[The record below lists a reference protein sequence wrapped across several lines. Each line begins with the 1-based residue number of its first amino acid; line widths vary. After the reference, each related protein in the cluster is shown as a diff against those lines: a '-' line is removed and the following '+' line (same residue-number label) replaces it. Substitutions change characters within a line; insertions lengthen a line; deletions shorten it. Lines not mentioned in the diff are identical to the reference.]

1 MRNVR
6 VTALQAALLRGKVMA
21 LFLLRVWLSNQSG
34 FLTMLSMLR
43 NISMRGKLLLLILPA
58 LAGTLYFSGS
68 TVKDRYT
75 HLQTT
80 ESARALFDLA
90 LTADP
95 ALENLQKERGLT
107 ALFIATGGADGRV
120 VERLELQRAA
130 TDASL
135 SALRSGMATLQGADR
150 LAVAAQ
156 LARINEAL
164 DALAPLRARVINE
177 DVDAALSY
185 QTFTDAVDGLIA
197 LIPEIL
203 LRSNEP
209 RLTRMM
215 GAFLA
220 LSEASEWGAS
230 EMAAGAQVLSDG
242 GVSLALASQVSAAG
256 ARRQALQDAAAG
268 LLGPS
273 LQGQLDA
280 MQTRPESLEFAAL
293 RDRLIGSEY
302 GFLGMANIEWFDSSS
317 AAVAGIY
324 QLKQQLAADMAKG
337 TDLVL
342 AGARSELRR
351 AAIIGCVV
359 IGAVLL
365 LALLIIMGVS
375 GQVNQ
380 LLGDFRQIM
389 ERKDLSVRTRVC
401 SKDEMGLI
409 GSALNGLIETF
420 SGALSQIDETSV
432 RLASASE
439 QTRATASQ
447 NSDQVGQQQ
456 ALVDQVAAAAEEM
469 SSTSEEISRNTQQ
482 VAEAAQHASARNEAG
497 RKVVQDSVGRIRHLA
512 GAIEQVNGQM
522 ERLQT
527 SSESITR
534 VIDVIKAV
542 ADQTNL
548 LALNAAIEAARAGEH
563 GRGFA
568 VVADEVRNLA
578 RQTHDSTV
586 EIETMISGFRDIT
599 DSVRTA
605 VTDSHKLA
613 NLSADEAEKLEDT
626 LAAILQ
632 DVDRISGMASQIA
645 SAAEQQVAVTRDIS
659 RSMTSVRET
668 SLQTLNGSREI
679 SQVTDSQAQLAGELQ
694 ALAQGFRVA

>member
-1 MRNVR
+1 
-6 VTALQAALLRGKVMA
+6 
-21 LFLLRVWLSNQSG
+21 
-34 FLTMLSMLR
+34 MLSMLR

-68 TVKDRYT
+68 TVLDRYT
-75 HLQTT
+75 HLQST
-80 ESARALFDLA
+80 ESARALFELA
-90 LTADP
+90 LAADP

-120 VERLELQRAA
+120 VERLEAQRAA

-135 SALRSGMATLQGADR
+135 AGLRSGIDALEGDDR
-150 LAVAAQ
+150 AAVATGLAQ
-156 LARINEAL
+156 INEAL
-164 DALAPLRARVINE
+164 DVLAPLRERVVSE
-177 DVDAALSY
+177 DVEADLAY
-185 QTFTDAVDGLIA
+185 QTYSDAVARLID
-197 LIPEIL
+197 LMPEIL
-203 LRSNEP
+203 LRANEP
-209 RLTRMM
+209 RLTRLM

-220 LSEASEWGAS
+220 LSKATEWGAR

-242 GVSLALASQVSAAG
+242 SVSLALASEVSG
-256 ARRQALQDAAAG
+256 AEASSQALLDVAAD
-268 LLGPS
+268 LVGPS
-273 LQGQLDA
+273 MQGQLEA
-280 MQTRPESLEFAAL
+280 LRQQPESVAFNAL
-293 RDRLIGSEY
+293 RERLIGSEY
-302 GFLGMANIEWFDSSS
+302 GFLGMANIEWFDSASD
-317 AAVAGIY
+317 AVAGVY
-324 QLKQQLAADMAKG
+324 QLKQQLAADMERG
-337 TDLVL
+337 TDKVL
-342 AGARSELRR
+342 AVARAELRQ

-365 LALLIIMGVS
+365 LALLIIIGVS

-380 LLGDFRQIM
+380 LLGDFRHIM

-497 RKVVQDSVGRIRHLA
+497 RQVVQQSVARIRHLA
-512 GAIEQVNGQM
+512 GSIEQVNDQM

-586 EIETMISGFRDIT
+586 EIESMISGFRDIT
-599 DSVRTA
+599 DSVRGA

-632 DVDRISGMASQIA
+632 YVDRISGMASQIA

>member
-1 MRNVR
+1 
-6 VTALQAALLRGKVMA
+6 
-21 LFLLRVWLSNQSG
+21 
-34 FLTMLSMLR
+34 MLSMLR
-43 NISMRGKLLLLILPA
+43 NLSMRGKLLLLILPA

-68 TVKDRYT
+68 TVADRYT
-75 HLQTT
+75 HLKST
-80 ESARALFDLA
+80 ESSQALFDLV

-107 ALFIATGGADGRV
+107 ALFIASGGADGRV
-120 VERLELQRAA
+120 VERLEGQRAA

-135 SALRSGMATLQGADR
+135 AELRSAMAALEGRERTV
-150 LAVAAQ
+150 VAAQ
-156 LARINEAL
+156 LGLINEAL
-164 DALAPLRARVINE
+164 DMLAPLRERVINE
-177 DVDAALSY
+177 DVDADQSY
-185 QTFTDAVDGLIA
+185 QVYTTAVERLIA

-203 LRSNEP
+203 LHSNEP

-220 LSEASEWGAS
+220 LTEATEWGAR
-230 EMAAGAQVLSDG
+230 EMAAGAQVLSEG
-242 GVSLALASQVSAAG
+242 TVSLTLVSKVSAAG
-256 ARRQALQDAAAG
+256 ARSQALLDSAAD
-268 LLGPS
+268 LIGPT
-273 LQGQLDA
+273 LQGQLEA
-280 MQTRPESLEFAAL
+280 LQQRPENAAFAAL
-293 RDRLIGSEY
+293 RSRLIGSEY
-302 GFLGMANIEWFDSSS
+302 GFLGMANIEWFDSASQ
-317 AAVAGIY
+317 AGDGVY
-324 QLKQQLAADMAKG
+324 QVKQQLAADMERG
-337 TDLVL
+337 TELVL
-342 AGARSELRR
+342 SGARSQLRR

-359 IGAVLL
+359 IGSVLL

-375 GQVNQ
+375 SQVNQ
-380 LLGDFRQIM
+380 LLGDFRQVM

-409 GSALNGLIETF
+409 GTALNGLIETF

-447 NSDQVGQQQ
+447 NSDQVGHQQT
-456 ALVDQVAAAAEEM
+456 LVDQVAAAAEEM

-497 RKVVQDSVGRIRHLA
+497 RRVVQESVGRIRHLA
-512 GAIEQVNGQM
+512 NAIEQVNGQM

-527 SSESITR
+527 SSESMTR

-586 EIETMISGFRDIT
+586 EIESMISGFRDIT
-599 DSVRTA
+599 DSVRGA

-613 NLSADEAEKLEDT
+613 NLSADEAAKLEDT

-632 DVDRISGMASQIA
+632 DVDRISGMSSQIA
-645 SAAEQQVAVTRDIS
+645 AAAEQQVAVTRDIS
-659 RSMTSVRET
+659 RSMSSVRET
-668 SLQTLNGSREI
+668 SLQTLSGSREI

-694 ALAQGFRVA
+694 ALAQGFRV

>member
-1 MRNVR
+1 
-6 VTALQAALLRGKVMA
+6 
-21 LFLLRVWLSNQSG
+21 
-34 FLTMLSMLR
+34 
-43 NISMRGKLLLLILPA
+43 MRGKLLLLILPA

-68 TVKDRYT
+68 TSADRYA
-75 HLQTT
+75 HLQST
-80 ESARALFDLA
+80 ESSQALFDLV

-107 ALFIATGGADGRV
+107 ALYIASGGADGRV
-120 VERLELQRAA
+120 VERLEGQRAA
-130 TDASL
+130 TDVSL
-135 SALRSGMATLQGADR
+135 AALRDSIAQLQGR
-150 LAVAAQ
+150 ERVVIAAE
-156 LARINEAL
+156 LGRINDAL
-164 DALAPLRARVINE
+164 DTLAPLRDRVIRE
-177 DVDAALSY
+177 DVDSTLAY
-185 QTFTDAVDGLIA
+185 QTYTAAVEQMIGLI
-197 LIPEIL
+197 PTIL
-203 LRSNEP
+203 MQASEP
-209 RLTRMM
+209 LLTRMM
-215 GAFLA
+215 GGFLA
-220 LSEASEWGAS
+220 LTEATEWGAR
-230 EMAAGAQVLSDG
+230 EMAAGAQVLSEG
-242 GVSLALASQVSAAG
+242 GLSLALAAEVSAAG
-256 ARRQALQDAAAG
+256 ARTQALLNSAG
-268 LLGPS
+268 DLLGVS
-273 LQGQLDA
+273 LQGQL
-280 MQTRPESLEFAAL
+280 QTLQQRPENLAFNTL

-302 GFLGMANIEWFDSSS
+302 GFLGMANIEWFDSASL
-317 AAVAGIY
+317 AIDGVY
-324 QLKQQLAADMAKG
+324 QLKQQLAEDMKKG
-337 TDLVL
+337 TERVL
-342 AGARSELRR
+342 AGARAELRG
-351 AAIIGCVV
+351 AAIIGVVV
-359 IGAVLL
+359 IAAVLL

-375 GQVNQ
+375 SQVNQ
-380 LLGDFRQIM
+380 LLGDFRQVM
-389 ERKDLSVRTRVC
+389 ERKDLSIRTRVC

-497 RKVVQDSVGRIRHLA
+497 RRVVQESVGRIRHLA

-522 ERLQT
+522 ERLQA

-586 EIETMISGFRDIT
+586 EIETMISGFREIT
-599 DSVRTA
+599 DGVRGA
-605 VTDSHKLA
+605 VTDSHRLA

-626 LAAILQ
+626 LAAILK
-632 DVDRISGMASQIA
+632 DVDRISGMSSQIA
-645 SAAEQQVAVTRDIS
+645 AAAEQQVAVTRDIS
-659 RSMTSVRET
+659 RSMSSVRET

-694 ALAQGFRVA
+694 ALAQGFRV

>member
-1 MRNVR
+1 
-6 VTALQAALLRGKVMA
+6 
-21 LFLLRVWLSNQSG
+21 
-34 FLTMLSMLR
+34 MLSMLR

-68 TVKDRYT
+68 TVLDRYT
-75 HLQTT
+75 HLQST
-80 ESARALFDLA
+80 ESARALFELA
-90 LTADP
+90 LAADP

-120 VERLELQRAA
+120 VERLEAQRAA

-135 SALRSGMATLQGADR
+135 AGLRSGIDALEGDDR
-150 LAVAAQ
+150 AAVATGLAQ
-156 LARINEAL
+156 INEAL
-164 DALAPLRARVINE
+164 DVLAPLRERVVSE
-177 DVDAALSY
+177 DVEADLAY
-185 QTFTDAVDGLIA
+185 QTYSDAVARLID
-197 LIPEIL
+197 LMPEIL
-203 LRSNEP
+203 LRANEP
-209 RLTRMM
+209 RLTRLM

-220 LSEASEWGAS
+220 LSKATEWGAR

-242 GVSLALASQVSAAG
+242 SVSLALASEVSG
-256 ARRQALQDAAAG
+256 AEASSQALLDVAAD
-268 LLGPS
+268 LVGPS
-273 LQGQLDA
+273 MQGQLEA
-280 MQTRPESLEFAAL
+280 LRQQPESVAFNAL
-293 RDRLIGSEY
+293 RERLIGSEY
-302 GFLGMANIEWFDSSS
+302 GFLGMANIEWFDSASD
-317 AAVAGIY
+317 AVAGVY
-324 QLKQQLAADMAKG
+324 QLKQQLAADMERG
-337 TDLVL
+337 TDKVL
-342 AGARSELRR
+342 AVARAELRQ

-365 LALLIIMGVS
+365 LALLIIIGVS

-380 LLGDFRQIM
+380 LLGDFRHIM

-497 RKVVQDSVGRIRHLA
+497 RQVVQQSVARIRHLA
-512 GAIEQVNGQM
+512 GSIEQVNDQM

-586 EIETMISGFRDIT
+586 EIESMISGFRDIT
-599 DSVRTA
+599 DSVRGA

>member
-1 MRNVR
+1 
-6 VTALQAALLRGKVMA
+6 
-21 LFLLRVWLSNQSG
+21 
-34 FLTMLSMLR
+34 MLSMLR

-68 TVKDRYT
+68 TVLDRYT
-75 HLQTT
+75 HLQST
-80 ESARALFDLA
+80 ESARALFELA
-90 LTADP
+90 LAADP

-120 VERLELQRAA
+120 VERLEAQRAA

-135 SALRSGMATLQGADR
+135 AGLRSGIDALEGDDR
-150 LAVAAQ
+150 AAVATGLAQ
-156 LARINEAL
+156 INEAL
-164 DALAPLRARVINE
+164 DVLAPLRERVVSE
-177 DVDAALSY
+177 DVEAGLAY
-185 QTFTDAVDGLIA
+185 QTYSDAVARLID
-197 LIPEIL
+197 LMPEIL
-203 LRSNEP
+203 LRANEP

-220 LSEASEWGAS
+220 LSKATEWGAR

-242 GVSLALASQVSAAG
+242 SVSLALASEVSG
-256 ARRQALQDAAAG
+256 AEASSQALLDVAAD
-268 LLGPS
+268 LVGPS
-273 LQGQLDA
+273 MQGQLEA
-280 MQTRPESLEFAAL
+280 LRQQPESVAFNAL
-293 RDRLIGSEY
+293 RERLIGSEY
-302 GFLGMANIEWFDSSS
+302 GFLGMANIEWFDSASD
-317 AAVAGIY
+317 AVAGVY
-324 QLKQQLAADMAKG
+324 QLKQQLAADMERG
-337 TDLVL
+337 TDKVL
-342 AGARSELRR
+342 AVARAELRQ

-380 LLGDFRQIM
+380 LLGDFRHIM

-497 RKVVQDSVGRIRHLA
+497 RQVVQQSVARIRHLA
-512 GAIEQVNGQM
+512 GSIEQVNDQM

-586 EIETMISGFRDIT
+586 EIESMISGFRDIT
-599 DSVRTA
+599 DSVRGA

>member
-1 MRNVR
+1 
-6 VTALQAALLRGKVMA
+6 
-21 LFLLRVWLSNQSG
+21 
-34 FLTMLSMLR
+34 MLSMLR
-43 NISMRGKLLLLILPA
+43 NLSMRGKLLLLILPA

-68 TVKDRYT
+68 TVADRYT
-75 HLQTT
+75 HLKST
-80 ESARALFDLA
+80 ESSQALFDLV

-107 ALFIATGGADGRV
+107 ALFIASGGADGRV
-120 VERLELQRAA
+120 VERLEGQRAA

-135 SALRSGMATLQGADR
+135 AELRSAMAALEGRERTV
-150 LAVAAQ
+150 VAAQ
-156 LARINEAL
+156 LGLINEAL
-164 DALAPLRARVINE
+164 DTLAPLRERVINE
-177 DVDAALSY
+177 DVDADQSY
-185 QTFTDAVDGLIA
+185 QVFTTAVERLIA

-203 LRSNEP
+203 LHSNEP

-220 LSEASEWGAS
+220 LTEATEWGAR
-230 EMAAGAQVLSDG
+230 EMAAGAQVLSEG
-242 GVSLALASQVSAAG
+242 TVSLTLVSKVSAAG
-256 ARRQALQDAAAG
+256 ARSQALLDSAAD
-268 LLGPS
+268 LIGPT
-273 LQGQLDA
+273 LQGQLEA
-280 MQTRPESLEFAAL
+280 LQQRPENAAFAAL
-293 RDRLIGSEY
+293 RSRLIGSEY
-302 GFLGMANIEWFDSSS
+302 GFLGMANIEWFDSASQ
-317 AAVAGIY
+317 AGDGVY
-324 QLKQQLAADMAKG
+324 QVKQQLAADMERG
-337 TDLVL
+337 TELVL
-342 AGARSELRR
+342 SGARSQLRR

-359 IGAVLL
+359 IGSVLL

-375 GQVNQ
+375 SQVNQ
-380 LLGDFRQIM
+380 LLGDFRQVM

-409 GSALNGLIETF
+409 GTALNGLIETF

-447 NSDQVGQQQ
+447 NSDQVGHQQT
-456 ALVDQVAAAAEEM
+456 LVDQVAAAAEEM

-497 RKVVQDSVGRIRHLA
+497 RRVVQESVGRIRHLA
-512 GAIEQVNGQM
+512 NAIEQVNGQM

-527 SSESITR
+527 SSESMTR

-586 EIETMISGFRDIT
+586 EIESMISGFRDIT
-599 DSVRTA
+599 DSVRGA

-613 NLSADEAEKLEDT
+613 NLSADEAAKLEDT

-632 DVDRISGMASQIA
+632 DVDRISGMSSQIA
-645 SAAEQQVAVTRDIS
+645 AAAEQQVAVTRDIS
-659 RSMTSVRET
+659 RSMSSVRET
-668 SLQTLNGSREI
+668 SLQTLSGSREI

-694 ALAQGFRVA
+694 ALAQGFRV

>member
-1 MRNVR
+1 
-6 VTALQAALLRGKVMA
+6 
-21 LFLLRVWLSNQSG
+21 
-34 FLTMLSMLR
+34 MLSMLR
-43 NISMRGKLLLLILPA
+43 NLSMRGKLLLLLLPA
-58 LAGTLYFSGS
+58 LAGTLYFSGA
-68 TVKDRYT
+68 TVIDRYT
-75 HLQTT
+75 HLQQT
-80 ESARALFDLA
+80 ESSRALFDLV
-90 LTADP
+90 LSADP

-120 VERLELQRAA
+120 VERLEGQRAA

-135 SALRSGMATLQGADR
+135 DALRNAMAAMHGRERVAI
-150 LAVAAQ
+150 AAQ
-156 LARINEAL
+156 LGLINEAL
-164 DALAPLRARVINE
+164 DALAPLRARVLNE
-177 DVDAALSY
+177 DVDAELAYRTYSA
-185 QTFTDAVDGLIA
+185 AVERMIA

-203 LRSNEP
+203 LQANEP
-209 RLTRMM
+209 RLTRLM

-220 LSEASEWGAS
+220 LTEATESGAR
-230 EMAAGAQVLSDG
+230 EMAAGAAVLSEG
-242 GVSLALASQVSAAG
+242 GISLALAREVSAAD
-256 ARRQALQDAAAG
+256 ARSQALLDAAANLVG
-268 LLGPS
+268 AS
-273 LQGQLDA
+273 LQGQLLA
-280 MQTRPESLEFAAL
+280 LAERPENLAFSAL

-302 GFLGMANIEWFDSSS
+302 GFLGMANIEWFDSASH
-317 AAVAGIY
+317 AIDGVY
-324 QLKQQLAADMAKG
+324 QLKQQVADDMAAG
-337 TDLVL
+337 TERVL
-342 AGARSELRR
+342 AGARADLRR
-351 AAIIGCVV
+351 AAIIGALV
-359 IGAVLL
+359 IGMVLL
-365 LALLIIMGVS
+365 LALLIIIGVS
-375 GQVNQ
+375 SQVNQ
-380 LLGDFRQIM
+380 LLGDFRQVM

-409 GSALNGLIETF
+409 GTALNSLIETF

-482 VAEAAQHASARNEAG
+482 VAEAAQHASKRNEAG
-497 RKVVQDSVGRIRHLA
+497 RRVVQESVGRIRHLA

-522 ERLQT
+522 ERLQA

-534 VIDVIKAV
+534 VIDVIRTV

-586 EIETMISGFRDIT
+586 EIETMISSLRDIT
-599 DSVRTA
+599 DSVRGA
-605 VTDSHKLA
+605 VIDSHKLA
-613 NLSADEAEKLEDT
+613 SLSADEAETLEDT
-626 LAAILQ
+626 LAGILQ
-632 DVDRISGMASQIA
+632 DVDRISGMSSQIA

-659 RSMTSVRET
+659 RSMSSVRET

-694 ALAQGFRVA
+694 ALAQGFRV

>member
-1 MRNVR
+1 
-6 VTALQAALLRGKVMA
+6 
-21 LFLLRVWLSNQSG
+21 
-34 FLTMLSMLR
+34 MLSMLR
-43 NISMRGKLLLLILPA
+43 NLSMRGKLLLLILPA

-68 TVKDRYT
+68 TVADRYT
-75 HLQTT
+75 HLKST
-80 ESARALFDLA
+80 ESSQALFDLV

-107 ALFIATGGADGRV
+107 ALFIASGGADGRV
-120 VERLELQRAA
+120 VERLEGQRAA

-135 SALRSGMATLQGADR
+135 AELRSAMAALEGRERTV
-150 LAVAAQ
+150 VAAQ
-156 LARINEAL
+156 LGLINEAL
-164 DALAPLRARVINE
+164 DTLAPLRERVINE
-177 DVDAALSY
+177 DVDADQSY
-185 QTFTDAVDGLIA
+185 QAFTTAVERLIA

-203 LRSNEP
+203 LHSNEP

-220 LSEASEWGAS
+220 LTEATEWGAR
-230 EMAAGAQVLSDG
+230 EMAAGAQVLSEG
-242 GVSLALASQVSAAG
+242 TVSLTLVSKVSAAG
-256 ARRQALQDAAAG
+256 ARSQALLDSAAD
-268 LLGPS
+268 LIGPT
-273 LQGQLDA
+273 LQGQLEA
-280 MQTRPESLEFAAL
+280 LQQRPENAAFAAL
-293 RDRLIGSEY
+293 RSRLIGSEY
-302 GFLGMANIEWFDSSS
+302 GFLGMANIEWFDSASQ
-317 AAVAGIY
+317 AGDGVY
-324 QLKQQLAADMAKG
+324 QVKQQLAADMERG
-337 TDLVL
+337 TELVL
-342 AGARSELRR
+342 SGARSQLRR

-359 IGAVLL
+359 IGSVLL

-375 GQVNQ
+375 SQVNQ
-380 LLGDFRQIM
+380 LLGDFRQVM

-409 GSALNGLIETF
+409 GTALNGLIETF

-447 NSDQVGQQQ
+447 NSDQVGHQQT
-456 ALVDQVAAAAEEM
+456 LVDQVAAAAEEM

-497 RKVVQDSVGRIRHLA
+497 RRVVQESVGRIRHLA
-512 GAIEQVNGQM
+512 NAIEQVNGQM

-527 SSESITR
+527 SSESMTR

-586 EIETMISGFRDIT
+586 EIESMISGFRDIT
-599 DSVRTA
+599 DSVRGA

-613 NLSADEAEKLEDT
+613 NLSADEAAKLEDT

-632 DVDRISGMASQIA
+632 DVDRISGMSSQIA
-645 SAAEQQVAVTRDIS
+645 AAAEQQVAVTRDIS
-659 RSMTSVRET
+659 RSMSSVRET
-668 SLQTLNGSREI
+668 SLQTLSGSREI

-694 ALAQGFRVA
+694 ALAQGFRV

>member
-1 MRNVR
+1 
-6 VTALQAALLRGKVMA
+6 
-21 LFLLRVWLSNQSG
+21 
-34 FLTMLSMLR
+34 MLSMLR
-43 NISMRGKLLLLILPA
+43 NLSMRGKLLLLILPA

-68 TVKDRYT
+68 TVADRYT
-75 HLQTT
+75 HLKST
-80 ESARALFDLA
+80 ESSQALFDLV

-107 ALFIATGGADGRV
+107 ALFIASGGADGRV
-120 VERLELQRAA
+120 VERLEGQRAA

-135 SALRSGMATLQGADR
+135 AELRSAMAALEGRERT
-150 LAVAAQ
+150 AVAAQ
-156 LARINEAL
+156 LGLINEAL
-164 DALAPLRARVINE
+164 DTLAPLRERVINE
-177 DVDAALSY
+177 DVDADQSY
-185 QTFTDAVDGLIA
+185 QVFTTAVERLIA

-203 LRSNEP
+203 LHSNEP

-220 LSEASEWGAS
+220 LTEATEWGAR
-230 EMAAGAQVLSDG
+230 EMAAGAQVLSEG
-242 GVSLALASQVSAAG
+242 TVSLTLVSKVSAAG
-256 ARRQALQDAAAG
+256 ARSQALLDSAAD
-268 LLGPS
+268 LIGPT
-273 LQGQLDA
+273 LQGQLEA
-280 MQTRPESLEFAAL
+280 LQQRPENAAFAAL
-293 RDRLIGSEY
+293 RSRLIGSEY
-302 GFLGMANIEWFDSSS
+302 GFLGMANIEWFDSASQ
-317 AAVAGIY
+317 AGDGVY
-324 QLKQQLAADMAKG
+324 QVKQQLAADMERG
-337 TDLVL
+337 TELVL
-342 AGARSELRR
+342 SGARSQLRR

-359 IGAVLL
+359 IGSVLL

-375 GQVNQ
+375 SQVNQ
-380 LLGDFRQIM
+380 LLGDFRQVM

-409 GSALNGLIETF
+409 GTALNGLIETF

-447 NSDQVGQQQ
+447 NSDQVGHQQT
-456 ALVDQVAAAAEEM
+456 LVDQVAAAAEEM

-497 RKVVQDSVGRIRHLA
+497 RRVVQESVGRIRHLA
-512 GAIEQVNGQM
+512 NAIEQVNGQM

-527 SSESITR
+527 SSESMTR

-586 EIETMISGFRDIT
+586 EIESMISGFRDIT
-599 DSVRTA
+599 DSVRGA

-613 NLSADEAEKLEDT
+613 NLSADEAAKLEDT

-632 DVDRISGMASQIA
+632 DVDRISGMSSQIA
-645 SAAEQQVAVTRDIS
+645 AAAEQQVAVTRDIS
-659 RSMTSVRET
+659 RSMSSVRET
-668 SLQTLNGSREI
+668 SLQTLSGSREI

-694 ALAQGFRVA
+694 ALAQGFRV

>member
-1 MRNVR
+1 
-6 VTALQAALLRGKVMA
+6 
-21 LFLLRVWLSNQSG
+21 
-34 FLTMLSMLR
+34 MLSMLR
-43 NISMRGKLLLLILPA
+43 NLSMRGKLLLLILPA

-68 TVKDRYT
+68 TVADRYT
-75 HLQTT
+75 HLKST
-80 ESARALFDLA
+80 ESSQALFDLV

-107 ALFIATGGADGRV
+107 ALFIASGGADGRV
-120 VERLELQRAA
+120 VERLEGQRAA

-135 SALRSGMATLQGADR
+135 AELRSAMAALEGRERTV
-150 LAVAAQ
+150 VAAQ
-156 LARINEAL
+156 LGLINEAL
-164 DALAPLRARVINE
+164 DTLAPLRERVINE
-177 DVDAALSY
+177 DVDADQSY
-185 QTFTDAVDGLIA
+185 QVFTTAVERLIA

-203 LRSNEP
+203 LHSNEP

-220 LSEASEWGAS
+220 LTEATEWGAR
-230 EMAAGAQVLSDG
+230 EMAAGAQVLSEG
-242 GVSLALASQVSAAG
+242 TVSLTLVSKVSAAG
-256 ARRQALQDAAAG
+256 ARSQALLDSAAD
-268 LLGPS
+268 LIGPT
-273 LQGQLDA
+273 LQGQLEA
-280 MQTRPESLEFAAL
+280 LQQRPENAAFAAL
-293 RDRLIGSEY
+293 RSRLIGSEY
-302 GFLGMANIEWFDSSS
+302 GFLGMANIEWFDSASQ
-317 AAVAGIY
+317 AGDGVY
-324 QLKQQLAADMAKG
+324 QIKQQLAADMERG
-337 TDLVL
+337 TELVL
-342 AGARSELRR
+342 SGARSQLRR

-359 IGAVLL
+359 IGSVLL

-375 GQVNQ
+375 SQVNQ
-380 LLGDFRQIM
+380 LLGDFRQVM

-409 GSALNGLIETF
+409 GTALNGLIESF

-447 NSDQVGQQQ
+447 NSDQVGHQQT
-456 ALVDQVAAAAEEM
+456 LVDQVAAAAEEM

-497 RKVVQDSVGRIRHLA
+497 RRVVQESVGRIRHLA
-512 GAIEQVNGQM
+512 NAIEQVNGQM

-527 SSESITR
+527 SSESMTR

-586 EIETMISGFRDIT
+586 EIESMISGFRDIT
-599 DSVRTA
+599 DSVRGA

-613 NLSADEAEKLEDT
+613 NLSADEAAKLEDT

-632 DVDRISGMASQIA
+632 DVDRISGMSSQIA
-645 SAAEQQVAVTRDIS
+645 AAAEQQVAVTRDIS
-659 RSMTSVRET
+659 RSMSSVRET
-668 SLQTLNGSREI
+668 SLQTLSGSREI

-694 ALAQGFRVA
+694 ALAQGFRV

>member
-1 MRNVR
+1 
-6 VTALQAALLRGKVMA
+6 
-21 LFLLRVWLSNQSG
+21 
-34 FLTMLSMLR
+34 MLSMLR
-43 NISMRGKLLLLILPA
+43 NTSMRGKLLLLILPA

-68 TVKDRYT
+68 TVLDRYT
-75 HLQTT
+75 HLQST
-80 ESARALFDLA
+80 ESARALFELA
-90 LTADP
+90 LAADP

-120 VERLELQRAA
+120 VERLEAQRTA

-135 SALRSGMATLQGADR
+135 AGLRSGIEALEGNDR
-150 LAVAAQ
+150 AAVAAG
-156 LARINEAL
+156 LAQINEAL
-164 DALAPLRARVINE
+164 DVLAPLRERIMRE
-177 DVDAALSY
+177 DVAADLAY
-185 QTFTDAVDGLIA
+185 QTYSDAVARLID
-197 LIPEIL
+197 LMPEIL
-203 LRSNEP
+203 LRANEP

-220 LSEASEWGAS
+220 LSKATEWGAR

-242 GVSLALASQVSAAG
+242 SVSLALASEVSGAQASSRALLDVAAD
-256 ARRQALQDAAAG
+256 LV
-268 LLGPS
+268 GPGM
-273 LQGQLDA
+273 QGQLEA
-280 MQTRPESLEFAAL
+280 LRQQPESVAFNAL
-293 RDRLIGSEY
+293 RERLIGSEY
-302 GFLGMANIEWFDSSS
+302 GFLGMANIEWFDSASD
-317 AAVAGIY
+317 AVAGVY
-324 QLKQQLAADMAKG
+324 QLKQQLAADMERG
-337 TDLVL
+337 TDKVL
-342 AGARSELRR
+342 AVARAQLRQ

-359 IGAVLL
+359 MGAVLL

-380 LLGDFRQIM
+380 LLGDFRHIM

-401 SKDEMGLI
+401 SQDEMGLI
-409 GSALNGLIETF
+409 GSALNGLIDTF

-447 NSDQVGQQQ
+447 NADQVGQQQ

-482 VAEAAQHASARNEAG
+482 VAEAAQDASARNEAG
-497 RKVVQDSVGRIRHLA
+497 RQVVQQSVARIRHLA
-512 GAIEQVNGQM
+512 GSIEQVNDQM

-527 SSESITR
+527 SSESIAR

-586 EIETMISGFRDIT
+586 EIESMISGFRDIT
-599 DSVRTA
+599 DSVRGA